1 MVVLGRGNED
11 FLTLIVVEHQPLA
24 LLLNF
29 SLQHN
34 GKTKHLSSLQKKN
47 ELCSEK
53 EEIQWR
59 KSGTV
64 QMVTTAR

>member
-34 GKTKHLSSLQKKN
+34 GKTNALKYTG
-47 ELCSEK
+47 
-53 EEIQWR
+53 R
-59 KSGTV
+59 
-64 QMVTTAR
+64 